1 MDKIEPVERMLCV
14 LDATIHVHPAIF
26 AGVPLYGG
34 IGIHDLELVGT
45 LGNTELV
52 ARHNRDLREQ
62 RALGLPALGT
72 SAYVIEGAL
81 GRNGHLDGVA
91 RALTRER
98 SSREVR
104 RAGLDAVVYCRVN

>member
-26 AGVPLYGG
+26 AGVPLDGG

-72 SAYVIEGAL
+72 SAYVIKAHWDVTAISTGLLA
-81 GRNGHLDGVA
+81 HLHASVP
-91 RALTRER
+91 
-98 SSREVR
+98 
-104 RAGLDAVVYCRVN
+104 